1 MEYPQCGTDID
12 PSGDLP
18 SLEEELWADAFIS
31 LYYGRAFFIHI
42 RAHCRISRKYHDLAL
57 CVVPR
62 CSQDPSAV
70 PDSSCC
76 VGAGKSETHKTI
88 STIAELSS
96 FISERTAGYGGR
108 SLIVKKPCL

>member
-12 PSGDLP
+12 LSGDLP
-18 SLEEELWADAFIS
+18 LWKRSCGLTLLFLSTMAEPS
-31 LYYGRAFFIHI
+31 FFIHI

-57 CVVPR
+57 CAVPR

-76 VGAGKSETHKTI
+76 VGAGKSETH
-88 STIAELSS
+88 
-96 FISERTAGYGGR
+96 
-108 SLIVKKPCL
+108 